1 MTVTWAIRSA
11 MVATAAVVAYL
22 LVQTDLTLE
31 PLARVILGA
40 IAVAL
45 AALNP
50 ASLSDRL
57 RPPA

>member
-40 IAVAL
+40 VAVAL